1 MDNIETNYLSH
12 FSLTIPP
19 FDEAKDTK
27 FFFESD
33 DHLEAL
39 VRLEYIVNDGN
50 MNFGLL
56 TGEVG
61 SGKTLLRMVLQQKLS
76 KGSFEVTSL
85 ENSFYPFE
93 DIVYEVIN
101 QIRNVTDNSFFLN
114 DGELPQ
120 RGDKYALIR
129 TLKRIME
136 VIHFQ
141 ENRHFVLI
149 LDESQQLEITD
160 LDELKN
166 LTNISIDGENLIT
179 VILVGQPEL
188 REKIRSLKQVDQRV
202 SLRFHLNNLHF
213 EDTKRYVQHRLQVA
227 GHPDGNIVSMDALE
241 VLFRYTLGVPR
252 EINRACKLSLEHAF
266 ANDRTTVDDEV
277 IKTVLEDLE
286 RHRL

>member
-1 MDNIETNYLSH
+1 MEKVENSYLSFFALH
-12 FSLTIPP
+12 KFP
-19 FDEAKDTK
+19 FDESKDTS

-39 VRLEYIVNDGN
+39 ERLEYIVNDGN

-61 SGKTLLRMVLQQKLS
+61 SGKTMLRMVLENRMDRTQ
-76 KGSFEVTSL
+76 FEPAVL

-93 DIVYEVIN
+93 DIVYEIIT
-101 QIRNVTDNSFFLN
+101 QIKNISGQHFFLQES
-114 DGELPQ
+114 ELPA
-120 RGDKYALIR
+120 RGDKYGLVS
-129 TLKRIME
+129 TLKKIME
-136 VIHFQ
+136 LIHLK
-141 ENRHFVLI
+141 ENRRLVI
-149 LDESQQLEITD
+149 IMDEAQQLDVKD

-166 LTNISIDGENLIT
+166 LTNISADGVNLVTI
-179 VILVGQPEL
+179 ILAGQPEL
-188 REKIRSLKQVDQRV
+188 REKVRALKQVDQRI

-213 EDTKRYVQHRLQVA
+213 EDTKKYVEHRLKVA
-227 GHPDGNIVSMDALE
+227 GHKSGKLLSDKALE

-266 ANDRTTVDDEV
+266 ANDRGLVEEEIV
-277 IKTVLEDLE
+277 KTVLEDLE